1 MYNAVTKLTL
11 APCYLCADG
20 AQSRHVPARSLANSL
35 LLSCRYKFNSAHI
48 FDSAAAYFGSDNVGL
63 CGIAWYFK
71 VRVSPQSSRP

>member
-1 MYNAVTKLTL
+1 M
-11 APCYLCADG
+11 
-20 AQSRHVPARSLANSL
+20 VPAISSAEPL

-71 VRVSPQSSRP
+71 VCVNPQSSILKT